1 MTYTVVTEEST
12 GMVAQ
17 KEPEPESVKALLRNL
32 LQKLGMY
39 HDAKKKAEGGGGK
52 EYVVT
57 VAAAWKRLSRQTS
70 GTIRV
75 IVVVVTLLFVI
86 TVFSM
91 PSPLMTVSLIVTGA
105 PSMTRSERLAS
116 LRSRQ

>member
-39 HDAKKKAEGGGGK
+39 HDAKKKAGGK

-57 VAAAWKRLSRQTS
+57 VATAWKRLSRQTS

>member
-1 MTYTVVTEEST
+1 
-12 GMVAQ
+12 MVAQ
-17 KEPEPESVKALLRNL
+17 KEPESEPVKALLRNL
-32 LQKLGMY
+32 LQKLGMG
-39 HDAKKKAEGGGGK
+39 HNARKKKERQRAFK
-52 EYVVT
+52 YVVT
-57 VAAAWKRLSRQTS
+57 ATTAWKRPSHQTS

-91 PSPLMTVSLIVTGA
+91 PSPFMTVSLIVTGA